1 MVARGI
7 VSKNLVMNKT
17 LNMKKFIILCF
28 ILSTNLTFAQISI
41 GKNQVDGG
49 GILDFDEDNKGII
62 LPIADIETTNTY
74 TNGTILVDKNDYKI
88 KVFQDN
94 DWLELSDT
102 GSFDV
107 QKDDNNNDI
116 STAVKINTS
125 DDIGQGVIIGAEN
138 SDADGVLVLES
149 TNKALI
155 LPKVFR
161 PHENILSPVAGT
173 ICYDTESDSLAV
185 FNGKVWN
192 YWK

>member
-1 MVARGI
+1 
-7 VSKNLVMNKT
+7 MNKT